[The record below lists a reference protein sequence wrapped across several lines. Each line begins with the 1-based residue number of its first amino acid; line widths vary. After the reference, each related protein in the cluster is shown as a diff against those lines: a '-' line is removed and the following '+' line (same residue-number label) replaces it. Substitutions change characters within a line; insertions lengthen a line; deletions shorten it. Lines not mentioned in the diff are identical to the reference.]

1 MASKDTEKEKAD
13 SKADDQGKD
22 KAKRAAKKRT
32 RDAKPAPATREDK
45 DAKAQREL
53 GIIGPHGDMRLASV
67 VIEGYSLE
75 LRHGDRFVGDIASRT
90 AFRHM
95 LDAWRK
101 LFTSMVGKDPMGD
114 QPTRQLSKHRLD
126 ALLEKEG
133 VAAQAIE
140 AASEDYAMQ
149 LAHVVQRFLK
159 HKTWRGVQRIIIGGG
174 FHQSEVGG
182 GAIAR
187 AAEILKAEKVPVE
200 LRTLRHHADE
210 GGLIGWVH
218 LAPPAL
224 LQSYDAILA
233 VDIGGTNVRCGIVQT
248 HLHRAPDLSLAK
260 VVRREKW
267 AHADDG
273 PTRSELVDGIVDML
287 EDLIAHAEKKKIRLA
302 PYIGL
307 ACPGLVVE
315 DGSLAGGTQNLP
327 GNWESTRFHLPRDVC
342 ERLPHIGDGRT
353 QVCLHNDAVVQ
364 GLSEMPFTQD
374 VKHWAVMTVGTGLGN
389 ASYTNRAP
397 EKSA

>member
-1 MASKDTEKEKAD
+1 MASKDKE
-13 SKADDQGKD
+13 SKN
-22 KAKRAAKKRT
+22 
-32 RDAKPAPATREDK
+32 KPAAGSQPGADRKDEK

-53 GIIGPHGDMRLASV
+53 GIVGPHGDMRLASV

-75 LRHGDRFVGDIASRT
+75 LHDGDGYVGDVASRT

-101 LFTSMVGKDPMGD
+101 LFTSMAGKDPMGHK
-114 QPTRQLSKHRLD
+114 PTRELSKHKLD
-126 ALLEKEG
+126 ALLEKDG
-133 VAAQAIE
+133 VAAQAI
-140 AASEDYAMQ
+140 AAATEDYALQ
-149 LAHVVQRFLK
+149 LASVVKRFLK
-159 HKTWRGVQRIIIGGG
+159 HPTWRGVERIIIGGG
-174 FHQSEVGG
+174 FHQSEVGSQ
-182 GAIAR
+182 AIDR
-187 AAEILKAEKVPVE
+187 TREVLKAEKVKVE
-200 LRTLRHHADE
+200 LRTLRHHADD

-248 HLHRAPDLSLAK
+248 HLHRAPDMSLAE

-267 AHADDG
+267 AHADDE
-273 PTRSELVDGIVDML
+273 PRRDELVEGIAKML
-287 EDLIAHAEKKKIRLA
+287 EDLIEHAKKKKIRLA
-302 PYIGL
+302 PYIGV

-327 GNWESTRFHLPRDVC
+327 GNWESTRFHLPRDLC

-364 GLSEMPFTQD
+364 GLSEMPFMQD
-374 VKHWAVMTVGTGLGN
+374 VQRWAVLTVGTGLGN

-397 EKSA
+397 QESA

>member
-1 MASKDTEKEKAD
+1 MASKDKEKDTKKANK
-13 SKADDQGKD
+13 KAD
-22 KAKRAAKKRT
+22 AAKPS
-32 RDAKPAPATREDK
+32 AAREDK
-45 DAKAQREL
+45 EARAQREL
-53 GIIGPHGDMRLASV
+53 GIVGPHGDMRLASV

-75 LRHGDRFVGDIASRT
+75 LRDGDGFVGDVASRT

-101 LFTSMVGKDPMGD
+101 LFTAMDGKDPMGRKS
-114 QPTRQLSKHRLD
+114 TRELSKHQLD
-126 ALLEKEG
+126 AMLEEDG
-133 VAAQAIE
+133 IAAQAIE
-140 AASEDYAMQ
+140 AASEDYALQ
-149 LAHVVQRFLK
+149 LAHVVQRFLQ
-159 HKTWRGVQRIIIGGG
+159 HRTWKGVERIIIGGG

-182 GAIAR
+182 VAIAR
-187 AAEILKAEKVPVE
+187 AGKILKAEKVPVE
-200 LRTLRHHADE
+200 LRTLHHHADE

-248 HLHRAPDLSLAK
+248 HLHKAPDMSLAE
-260 VVRREKW
+260 VPRREKW
-267 AHADDG
+267 AHADDE
-273 PTRSELVDGIVDML
+273 PKRDELVEGIATIL

-302 PYIGL
+302 PYIGV
-307 ACPGLVVE
+307 ACPGLIVE

-327 GNWESTRFHLPRDVC
+327 GNWESTRFHLPRDLC

-364 GLSEMPFTQD
+364 GLSEMPFTND
-374 VKHWAVMTVGTGLGN
+374 VERWAILTVGTGLGN
-389 ASYTNRAP
+389 ASFTNRRDAP
-397 EKSA
+397 GLG

>member
-1 MASKDTEKEKAD
+1 MASKD
-13 SKADDQGKD
+13 KD
-22 KAKRAAKKRT
+22 IANKRPGGAT
-32 RDAKPAPATREDK
+32 KPSATSQAK

-53 GIIGPHGDMRLASV
+53 GIVGPHGDMRLASV

-75 LRHGDRFVGDIASRT
+75 LRDGDGFVGDVASRT

-95 LDAWRK
+95 LDAWRQ
-101 LFTSMVGKDPMGD
+101 LFTSMDGKDPMGD
-114 QPTRQLSKHRLD
+114 KPTRELSKHRLD
-126 ALLEKEG
+126 ALLEKDG
-133 VAAQAIE
+133 IAAQAIE
-140 AASEDYAMQ
+140 AASEDYALQ

-159 HKTWRGVQRIIIGGG
+159 QKTWRGVERIIIGGG
-174 FHQSEVGG
+174 FHQSEVGS

-187 AAEILKAEKVPVE
+187 ADKILKAEKVPVE
-200 LRTLRHHADE
+200 LRTLRHHSDE

-248 HLHRAPDLSLAK
+248 HLHRAPDMSLAE

-267 AHADDG
+267 AHADDE
-273 PTRSELVDGIVDML
+273 PKRDELVEGIATML
-287 EDLIAHAEKKKIRLA
+287 EDLIAYADKKKIRLA
-302 PYIGL
+302 PYIGV
-307 ACPGLVVE
+307 ACPGLIVE

-327 GNWESTRFHLPRDVC
+327 GNWESTRFHLPRDLC

-364 GLSEMPFTQD
+364 GLSEMPFMQD
-374 VKHWAVMTVGTGLGN
+374 VERWAVLTVGTGLGN
-389 ASYTNRAP
+389 ASFTNRRDTPDAP
-397 EKSA
+397 DTSG